1 MGKLLTYAI
10 LPIAVFSIPTA
21 SGLSPPEPQSTDEK
35 NEQLLNLAGFAS
47 HSSKNLQLNGFGSGF
62 AVTSNGYVVT
72 ASHVTEGSDAVRVV
86 FKNGESHEAKVLK
99 EERGLDLAILKID
112 AKTPTFLSVASR
124 TAGLG
129 DDVYTIGYPSPLLLG
144 TNQKF
149 TKGSIS
155 ALTGLKNDSF
165 RYQISVP
172 IQPGNSGG
180 ALVSEETGEVVGIV
194 VSSLK
199 GKDVVGFTPQNVN
212 YALKSGFIKPILD
225 ALEIKSEKVKAAV
238 SKNDRRQRVVDA
250 TCMIVT
256 CKFSTLK
263 SKPSSVP
270 PPLKSPK
277 VPNGKT
283 YKVKRGDTL
292 WSIAV
297 KNGVSLSALLTAN
310 PSLDK
315 NSRLAL
321 GQVLIIPPLSQIVPP
336 IVPHRPEPGDVLIIP
351 NSPNNPKVP
360 PSELN
365 AYLTKVQ
372 AQFDKVWK
380 KSQSSTDLGSGGEA
394 VLSFRISSNG
404 TIISAKLSRLSG
416 NKALD
421 ELVLRVSRMV
431 GNVGVPPGGKLDS
444 TLTLPFKVD

>member
-1 MGKLLTYAI
+1 
-10 LPIAVFSIPTA
+10 
-21 SGLSPPEPQSTDEK
+21 
-35 NEQLLNLAGFAS
+35 
-47 HSSKNLQLNGFGSGF
+47 
-62 AVTSNGYVVT
+62 
-72 ASHVTEGSDAVRVV
+72 
-86 FKNGESHEAKVLK
+86 
-99 EERGLDLAILKID
+99 
-112 AKTPTFLSVASR
+112 
-124 TAGLG
+124 
-129 DDVYTIGYPSPLLLG
+129 
-144 TNQKF
+144 
-149 TKGSIS
+149 
-155 ALTGLKNDSF
+155 
-165 RYQISVP
+165 
-172 IQPGNSGG
+172 
-180 ALVSEETGEVVGIV
+180 
-194 VSSLK
+194 

-225 ALEIKSEKVKAAV
+225 ALEIKSEKIKAAV

-270 PPLKSPK
+270 PPLKNPK

-283 YKVKRGDTL
+283 YKVKRGDSL

-321 GQVLIIPPLSQIVPP
+321 GQVLIIPPLSQVVPP

-372 AQFDKVWK
+372 AKFDK
-380 KSQSSTDLGSGGEA
+380 
-394 VLSFRISSNG
+394 
-404 TIISAKLSRLSG
+404 
-416 NKALD
+416 
-421 ELVLRVSRMV
+421 
-431 GNVGVPPGGKLDS
+431 
-444 TLTLPFKVD
+444 